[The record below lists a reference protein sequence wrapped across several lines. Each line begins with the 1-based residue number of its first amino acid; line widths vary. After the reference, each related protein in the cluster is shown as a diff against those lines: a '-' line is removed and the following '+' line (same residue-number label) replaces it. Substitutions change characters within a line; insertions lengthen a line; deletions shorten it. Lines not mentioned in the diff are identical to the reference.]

1 MFSSM
6 FECLNYI
13 ICKITMNNIIDN
25 YNKDDDDDYVYEN
38 LGYVNVMKR

>member
-13 ICKITMNNIIDN
+13 ICKITMNNIYD
-25 YNKDDDDDYVYEN
+25 YNKDDDDDTVYEN

>member
-25 YNKDDDDDYVYEN
+25 YNKDDDDDNVYEN

>member
-13 ICKITMNNIIDN
+13 ICKITMNNIGDC
-25 YNKDDDDDYVYEN
+25 NKEDDDDDTVYEN
-38 LGYVNVMKR
+38 LGYINVMKR

>member
-13 ICKITMNNIIDN
+13 ICKITMNNIDN
-25 YNKDDDDDYVYEN
+25 CYKDDDDNNVYEN

>member
-6 FECLNYI
+6 LECLNYI
-13 ICKITMNNIIDN
+13 ICKITMNNVDN
-25 YNKDDDDDYVYEN
+25 YNKEDDDDDTVYKN

>member
-13 ICKITMNNIIDN
+13 ICKITMNNIND
-25 YNKDDDDDYVYEN
+25 YNKEEDDDDNIYEN